1 MPPRFVLIGPPG
13 AGKSTIGEMLARRL
27 KTSFVD
33 TDKAIAARAGKS
45 ISDIFVDDGEDAF
58 RSVEKAVVSE
68 ELQRES
74 GVLALGG
81 GAILDLQTQK
91 EIESVKVGGS
101 QVVFLD
107 VSIATAA
114 PRIGFNRNRPLLLGN
129 PRAQWLSLMQQ
140 RRPIYESLADLI
152 VDTSD
157 QPADRSVEAIVST
170 LEANS

>member
-1 MPPRFVLIGPPG
+1 MPPSFVLIGPPG
-13 AGKSTIGEMLARRL
+13 AGKSTIGAMLARRL
-27 KTSFVD
+27 KISFVD
-33 TDKAIAARAGKS
+33 TDKAIAARVGKS

-81 GAILDLQTQK
+81 GAILDVQTRK

-101 QVVFLD
+101 RVVFLD

-157 QPADRSVEAIVST
+157 QPADRSVDVIVST

>member
-1 MPPRFVLIGPPG
+1 MPPRFILIGPPG
-13 AGKSTIGEMLARRL
+13 AGKSTIGAMLARRL
-27 KTSFVD
+27 KISFVD
-33 TDKAIAARAGKS
+33 TDKKVAARAGKS
-45 ISDIFVDDGEDAF
+45 ISDIFVDDGESVF

-68 ELQRES
+68 ELRQAV

-81 GAILDLQTQK
+81 GAILDAQTQR
-91 EIESVKVGGS
+91 EIELVKAGGS
-101 QVVFLD
+101 RVVFLD

-140 RRPIYESLADLI
+140 RRPIYESLADLV

-157 QPADRSVEAIVST
+157 LRAEHSVDVIIARLVAS
-170 LEANS
+170 